1 MHLFKVI
8 VIDDDEFIRTSMKD
22 TLETLFPE
30 LKLLAVCSNAA
41 EGLKAIEEHEPD
53 IVFLDIE
60 MPGSTGFDMLQQ
72 IKNISFE
79 IIFITAFGHY
89 AIKAIR
95 YSALDFLLKPVDA
108 EELKNAVERFKEKR
122 KKATT
127 QKLAVENFIHN
138 LKVKNPVDFK
148 LAIATTEGT
157 HFIPAQDI
165 LRLEA
170 DGSYTKFFLVKGKK
184 MMASRTMKD
193 FADLLDDTQ
202 FIRVHKSHVI
212 NKRYVKSMHGNHI
225 LVMEDDAVVEV
236 SRRRWDE
243 VKERIRV

>member
-22 TLETLFPE
+22 TLENFFPE
-30 LKLLAVCSNAA
+30 LLLLASCSNAT
-41 EGLKAIEEHEPD
+41 EGLTAITQHKPD

-60 MPGSTGFDMLQQ
+60 MPGVSGFDMLQQ
-72 IKNISFE
+72 IENITFE
-79 IIFITAFGHY
+79 TIFITAHGHY

-95 YSALDFLLKPVDA
+95 YSALDFLLKPVDTT
-108 EELKNAVERFKEKR
+108 ELKNAIERFKEKR
-122 KKATT
+122 KKIIE
-127 QKLAVENFIHN
+127 QKPVIENFVHN
-138 LKVKNPVDFK
+138 LHVKNPLDFK

-170 DGSYTKFFLVKGKK
+170 DGSYTKFFLIKGKK

-193 FADLLDDTQ
+193 FADLLDESQ

-212 NKRYVKSMHGNHI
+212 NKRYVKSMRSNHL
-225 LVMEDDAVVEV
+225 LVMEDDAIVEV